1 MGVRPQSIDATID
14 SDDDEDNIIEYGVN
28 EIIINYSSIEQ
39 TTSIIEQK
47 LLNGYSQDAIWIYIS
62 NDVFDDKII
71 DSIWNYYRNLYFDI
85 NFLINPL

>member
-39 TTSIIEQK
+39 TTSIIEKKISQ
-47 LLNGYSQDAIWIYIS
+47 GYSQDAIWIYIS
-62 NDVFDDKII
+62 NDLFHDKIVE
-71 DSIWNYYRNLYFDI
+71 SIWNYYRNLYNDI
-85 NFLINPL
+85 NFLINLP

>member
-14 SDDDEDNIIEYGVN
+14 SDDDQIEYGVN

-39 TTSIIEQK
+39 TTSIIEKKISQ
-47 LLNGYSQDAIWIYIS
+47 GHSQDAIWIYVA
-62 NDVFDDKII
+62 NDLFDDKIL
-71 DSIWNYYRNLYFDI
+71 STIWNYYRNLYFDI

>member
-14 SDDDEDNIIEYGVN
+14 SDDDQIEYGVN

-39 TTSIIEQK
+39 TTSIIEKK
-47 LLNGYSQDAIWIYIS
+47 LSQGYSQDAIWIYIA

-71 DSIWNYYRNLYFDI
+71 DSIWNYYRNVYFDI

>member
-14 SDDDEDNIIEYGVN
+14 SDDDNDLIEYGVN

-47 LLNGYSQDAIWIYIS
+47 LLNGYSQDAIWIYVA
-62 NDVFDDKII
+62 NDVFDEKIT
-71 DSIWNYYRNLYFDI
+71 DDIWTYYRNLYFDI
-85 NFLINPL
+85 NFLINLP

>member
-14 SDDDEDNIIEYGVN
+14 SDDDNDQIEYGVN

-39 TTSIIEQK
+39 TSKIIEQK
-47 LLNGYSQDAIWIYIS
+47 INGGYSQDAIWIYVA

-71 DSIWNYYRNLYFDI
+71 DSIWTYYRNLYNDI
-85 NFLINPL
+85 NFLINLP

>member
-1 MGVRPQSIDATID
+1 MGVRPQSIDATD

-62 NDVFDDKII
+62 NDVFDDKIVEF
-71 DSIWNYYRNLYFDI
+71 IWNYYRNLYFDI

>member
-1 MGVRPQSIDATID
+1 MGVRPQSIDATD
-14 SDDDEDNIIEYGVN
+14 SDDDEDQIEYGVN

-39 TTSIIEQK
+39 TSKIIEKK
-47 LLNGYSQDAIWIYIS
+47 LSQGYSQDAIWIYVS

-71 DSIWNYYRNLYFDI
+71 DSIWTYYRYLYNDI

>member
-71 DSIWNYYRNLYFDI
+71 ESIWTYYRNLYFDI

>member
-1 MGVRPQSIDATID
+1 MGAQPQSIDATD
-14 SDDDEDNIIEYGVN
+14 SDDDEDQIEYGVN

-39 TTSIIEQK
+39 TSKIIEKK
-47 LLNGYSQDAIWIYIS
+47 LSQGYSQDAIWIYVS

-71 DSIWNYYRNLYFDI
+71 DSIWNYYRYLYFDI

>member
-39 TTSIIEQK
+39 TSKIIEQK

>member
-1 MGVRPQSIDATID
+1 MGVRPQSIDATD
-14 SDDDEDNIIEYGVN
+14 SDDDEDQIEYGVN

-39 TTSIIEQK
+39 TSKIIEKK
-47 LLNGYSQDAIWIYIS
+47 LSQGYSQDAIWIYVS

-71 DSIWNYYRNLYFDI
+71 DSIWTYYRYLYFDI

>member
-39 TTSIIEQK
+39 TTSIIEKK
-47 LLNGYSQDAIWIYIS
+47 LLKVIHKMLFGYIYQMMYLMIKS
-62 NDVFDDKII
+62 VE
-71 DSIWNYYRNLYFDI
+71 
-85 NFLINPL
+85 

>member
-1 MGVRPQSIDATID
+1 MGVRPQSIDATD
-14 SDDDEDNIIEYGVN
+14 SDDDEDQIEYGVN

-39 TTSIIEQK
+39 TSKIIEKK
-47 LLNGYSQDAIWIYIS
+47 LSQGYSQDAIWIYVS

-71 DSIWNYYRNLYFDI
+71 DSIWTYYRNLYNDI

>member
-1 MGVRPQSIDATID
+1 MGAQPQSIDATD
-14 SDDDEDNIIEYGVN
+14 SDDDEDQIEYGVN

-39 TTSIIEQK
+39 TSKIIEKK
-47 LLNGYSQDAIWIYIS
+47 LSQGYSQDAIWIYVS

-71 DSIWNYYRNLYFDI
+71 DSIWTYYRNLYNDI

>member
-39 TTSIIEQK
+39 TTSIIEKK
-47 LLNGYSQDAIWIYIS
+47 LVKDIHKMLFGYMYQMMYLMIKS
-62 NDVFDDKII
+62 
-71 DSIWNYYRNLYFDI
+71 
-85 NFLINPL
+85 

>member
-1 MGVRPQSIDATID
+1 MGAQPQSIDATD
-14 SDDDEDNIIEYGVN
+14 SDDDEDQIEYGVN

-39 TTSIIEQK
+39 TSKIIEKK
-47 LLNGYSQDAIWIYIS
+47 LSQGYSQDAIWIYVS

-71 DSIWNYYRNLYFDI
+71 DSIWTYYRNLYFDI

>member
-39 TTSIIEQK
+39 TTSIIEK
-47 LLNGYSQDAIWIYIS
+47 
-62 NDVFDDKII
+62 
-71 DSIWNYYRNLYFDI
+71 NY
-85 NFLINPL
+85 

>member
-1 MGVRPQSIDATID
+1 MGVRPQSIDATD
-14 SDDDEDNIIEYGVN
+14 SDDDEDQIEYGVN

-39 TTSIIEQK
+39 TSKIIEKK
-47 LLNGYSQDAIWIYIS
+47 LSQGYSQDAIWIYVS

-71 DSIWNYYRNLYFDI
+71 DSIWTYYRNLYFDI

>member
-1 MGVRPQSIDATID
+1 MGVRPQSIDATD

-39 TTSIIEQK
+39 TSKIIEKK
-47 LLNGYSQDAIWIYIS
+47 LSQGYSQDAIWIYVS

-71 DSIWNYYRNLYFDI
+71 DSIWTYYRNLYFDI

>member
-14 SDDDEDNIIEYGVN
+14 SDDDNDQIEYGVN

-39 TTSIIEQK
+39 TTSIIEKK
-47 LLNGYSQDAIWIYIS
+47 LNQGYSQDAIWIYVA
-62 NDVFDDKII
+62 NDLFDDKIL
-71 DSIWNYYRNLYFDI
+71 STIWNYFRNLYFDI

>member
-14 SDDDEDNIIEYGVN
+14 SDDDNDLIEYGVN

-71 DSIWNYYRNLYFDI
+71 ECIWTYYRNLYNDI
-85 NFLINPL
+85 NFLINLP

>member
-14 SDDDEDNIIEYGVN
+14 SDDDQIEYGVN

-39 TTSIIEQK
+39 TTSIIEKK
-47 LLNGYSQDAIWIYIS
+47 LNGGYSQDAIWIYVS
-62 NDVFDDKII
+62 NDLFHDKIVE
-71 DSIWNYYRNLYFDI
+71 SIWNYYRYLYNDI